1 VLLLALL
8 KQHQALGGEFS
19 FLSIL
24 QYRTSHS
31 HPIYPREPLDRAYRG
46 APLQGLNF
54 AEGGQSST
62 GSIIRWAKRLFGDL
76 DYAHLDREAALI
88 SPGCD
93 GLVALETFQGSRTP
107 VTDPLARGAL
117 VGLTLK
123 HTRAHVWR
131 ALMEAVCFGTR
142 ACVDGLAKAGHEANE
157 IIIAGGTV
165 RSPLWLQMH
174 A

>member
-1 VLLLALL
+1 
-8 KQHQALGGEFS
+8 
-19 FLSIL
+19 
-24 QYRTSHS
+24 
-31 HPIYPREPLDRAYRG
+31 
-46 APLQGLNF
+46 LNF

-62 GSIIRWAKRLFGDL
+62 GSIIRWAKRLFGET
-76 DYAHLDREAALI
+76 DYAQLDREAALI
-88 SPGCD
+88 NPGSD

-123 HTRAHVWR
+123 HTRAHIWR

-142 ACVDGLAKAGHEANE
+142 ACVQGLAQAGHEADE
-157 IIIAGGTV
+157 IIIAGGAV
-165 RSPLWLQMH
+165 RSNLWLQMH